1 MKVLFIPMP
10 GGGLAHLLPLLSLN
24 KMLEHTS
31 IETAFL
37 VPRKRHEML
46 RQSGVDVLD
55 IDHAGF
61 RSELPAYKRFEPDV
75 VVDDASMSTG
85 AATLFTGMPRLA
97 IQRTG
102 MFPGG
107 VPRNDRHGHSM
118 LEISPGDLSRKFA
131 GLAHLG
137 LPAPKVFSDLFKAEC
152 KIVPGISSI
161 ELLPPPLQNDPTYFF
176 SGPLLMDDYLV
187 ERFGGN
193 GGGRSTDINLDNS
206 KNFVQLQK
214 FFDLNR
220 KRKRLYVTFGT
231 IAQATRE
238 MHDCLTFLLANDMAV
253 VSSIR
258 LDNLNAAQREL
269 YFYAPYLPMHFVCS
283 NIDLMVHH
291 CGSGTYQYP
300 LIHEVPSVI
309 IGTQCHD
316 RDDVGMRLAELG
328 VAVYLPGPG
337 ENENFVRNFKQIV
350 ERYFEEEGGFMA
362 EKKRNLAVLSGE
374 VRRTAEAFD
383 LEAVLGK
390 AACRERRHNIC

>member
-10 GGGLAHLLPLLSLN
+10 GGGAAHLLPLLALN

-31 IETAFL
+31 VETAFL

-46 RQSGVDVLD
+46 RQSGVNVLD

-61 RSELPAYKRFEPDV
+61 RSEIPAYKRFRPDV
-75 VVDDASMSTG
+75 VVDDASMTTG

-107 VPRNDRHGHSM
+107 VPRNNRHGHSM
-118 LEISPGDLSRKFA
+118 LETSAEDLRRKFA
-131 GLAHLG
+131 SLAHLG
-137 LPAPKVFSDLFKAEC
+137 LPQPEAFSDLFRAEC
-152 KIVPGISSI
+152 KIVPGIASV
-161 ELLPPPLQNDPTYFF
+161 EVLPSPLQNDPTYFF

-187 ERFGGN
+187 DKLGGS
-193 GGGRSTDINLDNS
+193 GRSTGINLGDS
-206 KNFVQLQK
+206 KNFAPLQK

-220 KRKRLYVTFGT
+220 ERKRLYVTFGT
-231 IAQATRE
+231 IAQPTRE
-238 MHDCLTFLLANDMAV
+238 MYDCLKFLLDNDMAV
-253 VSSIR
+253 VSSVR
-258 LDNLNAAQREL
+258 LDNLSASQREL

-300 LIHEVPSVI
+300 LIHKVPSII

-328 VAVYLPGPG
+328 AAVYLPGPG
-337 ENENFVRNFKQIV
+337 ENENFVRDFKQAV
-350 ERYFEEEGGFMA
+350 QQYFQQEGGFMA
-362 EKKRNLAVLSGE
+362 EKKKNLALLSRE
-374 VRRTAEAFD
+374 VKRTTEAFD
-383 LEAVLGK
+383 LEVVLGK
-390 AACRERRHNIC
+390 AAHRLPGTKT